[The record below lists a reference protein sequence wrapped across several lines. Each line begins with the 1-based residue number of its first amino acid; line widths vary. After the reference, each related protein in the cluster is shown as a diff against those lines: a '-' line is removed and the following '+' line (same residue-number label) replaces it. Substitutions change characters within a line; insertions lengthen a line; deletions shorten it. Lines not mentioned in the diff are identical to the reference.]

1 MVVALEKRGERFQ
14 KAFTNRLAR
23 ARRERANPPPMI
35 KKQNF
40 CNAERVDSTGGSQLD
55 Q

>member
-1 MVVALEKRGERFQ
+1 MVAALEKRGDRFQ
-14 KAFTNRLAR
+14 KAFVSRMAR

-40 CNAERVDSTGGSQLD
+40 CNAESVDSTAGSELNE
-55 Q
+55 

>member
-1 MVVALEKRGERFQ
+1 VAALDKRGERFQ
-14 KAFTNRLAR
+14 KAFVNRLAR

-40 CNAERVDSTGGSQLD
+40 CNAENVDSPSGSKLD
-55 Q
+55 E